1 MLKRI
6 LTLAALFVMSGA
18 VQAQQFPARPVTM
31 VVPFAAGGPID
42 VLGRLLQ
49 TPMAEALGVPVV
61 VENVSGGAGM
71 IGSNR
76 IKQAAPDGYQIVLGS
91 IGTHTLSPQLAKK
104 PLYHPA
110 TDFAPVIL
118 AAEIPLVLLVR
129 KDLPVHDLRE
139 FVAYVKANHARLQYG
154 SGGTGT
160 SSHIACVLL
169 GQKIG
174 VDVTHVPYRGGGP
187 AFTDLIAGRL
197 DYFCN
202 YISFAV
208 QAAGS
213 GQARTLAI
221 FARERSPVI
230 AAVPTAA
237 EQGIEGVDA
246 YTWNAVFAPK
256 GTPPAVVARLNAAV
270 SHALDSAVVRE
281 RLAGLGLDVPPPER
295 RTPEFLGRYVVDE
308 MAKWA
313 PAIRASGAGEE

>member
-6 LTLAALFVMSGA
+6 LAIAALFAMSGA
-18 VQAQQFPARPVTM
+18 AAAQQFPARPVTM

-49 TPMAEALGVPVV
+49 GPMGEALGQPVI

-76 IKQAAPDGYQIVLGS
+76 VKQAAPDGYQVVLGS
-91 IGTHTLSPQLAKK
+91 IGTHTLSPQLSKK
-104 PLYHPA
+104 PLYNPA

-129 KDLPVHDLRE
+129 KDFPAQNLQE
-139 FVAYVKANHARLQYG
+139 FIAYVKANHARLQYG

-169 GQKIG
+169 GQRIG

-187 AFTDLIAGRL
+187 AFTDLMAGRL

-202 YISFAV
+202 YIQFAV
-208 QAAGS
+208 QTAGG

-221 FARERSPVI
+221 FARERSPAI
-230 AAVPTAA
+230 PSVPTAA
-237 EQGIEGVDA
+237 EQGLDGVDA

-256 GTPPAVVARLNAAV
+256 GTPPAVVAKLNAAV
-270 SHALDSAVVRE
+270 SSALDAPVVRA
-281 RLAGLGLDVPPPER
+281 RLAGLGLDVPTREH
-295 RTPEFLGRYVVDE
+295 RTPEFLKGYVVDE

-313 PAIRASGAGEE
+313 PAIKASGAGEE

>member
-1 MLKRI
+1 MLHR
-6 LTLAALFVMSGA
+6 LALLAALLLSGA
-18 VQAQQFPARPVTM
+18 AAAQPFPTRPVTM

-49 TPMAEALGVPVV
+49 GPMAEALGQPVI
-61 VENVSGGAGM
+61 VENVTGGAGM
-71 IGSNR
+71 IGSNK
-76 IKQAAPDGYQIVLGS
+76 IKQAAPDGYQVVLGS
-91 IGTHTLSPQLAKK
+91 IGTHTLSPQLSKK
-104 PLYHPA
+104 PLYNPA
-110 TDFAPVIL
+110 TDFAPVGL

-129 KDLPVHDLRE
+129 KDFPAQNLQE
-139 FVAYVKANHARLQYG
+139 FIAYVKANHARLQYG

-187 AFTDLIAGRL
+187 AFTDLMAGRL

-202 YISFAV
+202 YIQFAV
-208 QAAGS
+208 QTAGG

-221 FARERSPVI
+221 FARERSPAI
-230 AAVPTAA
+230 PSVPTAA
-237 EQGIEGVDA
+237 EQGLDGVDA

-256 GTPPAVVARLNAAV
+256 GTPPAVVAKLNAAV
-270 SHALDSAVVRE
+270 AHALDSAVVRE

-295 RTPEFLGRYVVDE
+295 RTPAFLKGYVVDE

-313 PAIRASGAGEE
+313 PAIKASGAGEE

>member
-1 MLKRI
+1 MLHR
-6 LTLAALFVMSGA
+6 LALLAALLLSGA
-18 VQAQQFPARPVTM
+18 AAAQPFPTRPVTM

-49 TPMAEALGVPVV
+49 GPMAEALGQPVI

-71 IGSNR
+71 IGSNK
-76 IKQAAPDGYQIVLGS
+76 IKQAAPDGYQVVLGS
-91 IGTHTLSPQLAKK
+91 IGTHTLSPQLSKK
-104 PLYHPA
+104 PLYNPA
-110 TDFAPVIL
+110 TDFAPVGL

-129 KDLPVHDLRE
+129 KDFPAQNLQE
-139 FVAYVKANHARLQYG
+139 FIAYVKANHARLQYG

-187 AFTDLIAGRL
+187 AFTDLMAGRL

-208 QAAGS
+208 QTAGG

-221 FARERSPVI
+221 FARERSPAI
-230 AAVPTAA
+230 PSVPTAA
-237 EQGIEGVDA
+237 EQGLGGVDA

-256 GTPPAVVARLNAAV
+256 GTPRAVVAKLNAAV
-270 SHALDSAVVRE
+270 SHALDAPVVRE

-295 RTPEFLGRYVVDE
+295 RTPEFLRGYVADE

>member
-6 LTLAALFVMSGA
+6 LSIAALFAIPVA
-18 VQAQQFPARPVTM
+18 AAAQPFPARPVTM

-49 TPMAEALGVPVV
+49 GPMGEALGQPVI
-61 VENVSGGAGM
+61 VENVTGGAGM
-71 IGSNR
+71 IGSNKIR
-76 IKQAAPDGYQIVLGS
+76 QAAPDGYQVVLGS

-104 PLYHPA
+104 PLYNPA

-129 KDLPVHDLRE
+129 KDFPAQNLQE
-139 FVAYVKANHARLQYG
+139 FIAYVKANHAKLQYG

-160 SSHIACVLL
+160 SSHISCVLL
-169 GQKIG
+169 GQRIG

-208 QAAGS
+208 QTAGS

-221 FARERSPVI
+221 FAGERSPAI
-230 AAVPTAA
+230 PSVPTAA
-237 EQGIEGVDA
+237 EQGLDGVDA

-256 GTPPAVVARLNAAV
+256 GTPPAVVAKLNAAV
-270 SHALDSAVVRE
+270 SHALDAPVVRE
-281 RLAGLGLDVPPPER
+281 RLAGLGLDVPPPAR
-295 RTPEFLGRYVVDE
+295 RTPEFLKRYVVDE

-313 PAIRASGAGEE
+313 PAIRASGAAEE

>member
-1 MLKRI
+1 MLHR
-6 LTLAALFVMSGA
+6 LALLAALLLPGA
-18 VQAQQFPARPVTM
+18 TAAQQFPTRPVTM

-49 TPMAEALGVPVV
+49 GPMAEALGQPVI

-71 IGSNR
+71 IGSNK
-76 IKQAAPDGYQIVLGS
+76 IKQAAPDGYQVVLGS
-91 IGTHTLSPQLAKK
+91 IGTHTLSPQLSKK
-104 PLYHPA
+104 PLYNPA

-129 KDLPVHDLRE
+129 KDFPAQNLQE
-139 FVAYVKANHARLQYG
+139 FIAYVKANHARLQYG

-187 AFTDLIAGRL
+187 AFTDLMAGRL

-208 QAAGS
+208 QTAGG

-221 FARERSPVI
+221 FARERSPAI
-230 AAVPTAA
+230 PSVPTAA
-237 EQGIEGVDA
+237 EQGLDGVDA

-256 GTPPAVVARLNAAV
+256 GTPPAVVAKLNAAV
-270 SHALDSAVVRE
+270 SHALDAPVVRE
-281 RLAGLGLDVPPPER
+281 RLAGLGLDVPPPQR
-295 RTPEFLGRYVVDE
+295 RTPEFLRGYVVDE

>member
-6 LTLAALFVMSGA
+6 LTVAALLLSGA
-18 VQAQQFPARPVTM
+18 AAAQQFPTRPVTM

-49 TPMAEALGVPVV
+49 GPMSEALGQPVI

-76 IKQAAPDGYQIVLGS
+76 VKQAAPNGYQIVLGS
-91 IGTHTLSPQLAKK
+91 VGTHTLSPQLAKK
-104 PLYHPA
+104 PLYNPA

-118 AAEIPLVLLVR
+118 AAEIPLVLIVR
-129 KDLPVHDLRE
+129 KDFPAQTLQE
-139 FVAYVKANHARLQYG
+139 FIAFVKANQAKLQYG

-169 GQKIG
+169 GQRIG
-174 VDVTHVPYRGGGP
+174 ADVTHVPYRGGGP
-187 AFTDLIAGRL
+187 AFTDLLAGRL

-202 YISFAV
+202 YVSFAV
-208 QAAGS
+208 QVGGS

-221 FARERSPVI
+221 FARERSPAI
-230 AAVPTAA
+230 PNVPTAA
-237 EQGIEGVDA
+237 EQGLDGVDA

-256 GTPPAVVARLNAAV
+256 GTPPAVVAKLNTAV
-270 SHALDSAVVRE
+270 SSALDAPVVRE

-313 PAIRASGAGEE
+313 PAIKASGAGEE

>member
-1 MLKRI
+1 MLPR
-6 LTLAALFVMSGA
+6 LFLLAALLLPGA
-18 VQAQQFPARPVTM
+18 AAAQQYPTRPVTM

-49 TPMAEALGVPVV
+49 GPMAEALGQPVII
-61 VENVSGGAGM
+61 ENIAGGGGM
-71 IGSNR
+71 VGSNR

-91 IGTHTLSPQLAKK
+91 IGTHALSPQLAKK
-104 PLYHPA
+104 PLYNPV

-129 KDLPVHDLRE
+129 KDFPAQTLPD
-139 FVAYVKANHARLQYG
+139 FIAYVKANHAKLQYG

-160 SSHIACVLL
+160 SSHITCVLL

-174 VDVTHVPYRGGGP
+174 ADVTHVPYRGGGP

-197 DYFCN
+197 DYICN
-202 YISFAV
+202 YISLAV
-208 QAAGS
+208 QAIGS
-213 GQARTLAI
+213 GQVRPLAI
-221 FARERSPVI
+221 FARERSPAI
-230 AAVPTAA
+230 PSVPTAA
-237 EQGIEGVDA
+237 EQGLEGVDA

-256 GTPPAVVARLNAAV
+256 GTPPAVIAKLNAAV
-270 SHALDSAVVRE
+270 SHALDAPVVRE

-295 RTPEFLGRYVVDE
+295 RTPEFLRRYVVDE

-313 PAIRASGAGEE
+313 PAIRASGPGEE